1 MGAHIGIGYT
11 THNRYD
17 VFLKSYA
24 QMLRYLPEGAKLVVV
39 DDASI
44 NTVPEATFRFEKNA
58 GVAAAKNKCLE
69 LLEDCDHVFLFDDD
83 TYPKCANWWEP
94 YVNSGEAHLMYIFA
108 DFAGPRKL
116 NDTAVFYQD
125 SKLNAC
131 SHPRGCMLYFH
142 QPVIKAAGGMSTV
155 FGRICHEHP
164 DLSNRIYNM
173 GLTSFQYGDVK
184 NSHELI
190 HSGDEYQE
198 VRSTWLGMERRLAI
212 SKNTPIY
219 KSRMYSA
226 DYFPHRPGAEQHRES
241 HGENNIV
248 LTSYFTGVFDPQ
260 RGAKW
265 APHDWFE
272 EIEPLLR
279 SVVGYEDDR
288 KKPCS
293 GHFVM
298 LHDFIDKD
306 DASLTRVETSIN
318 PYFQRWISYRQ
329 WLIQNRAN
337 IGKVFCVDATDVV
350 MLNNPFPHLQ
360 PGVLYTGCE
369 PGGLD
374 NVWLNHHH
382 KHPLLQNFFKANR
395 KLQLLN
401 AGILGGDIDTVIRF
415 CGLMISHYG
424 QMEADAKFKGTAN
437 AGLTDMGLFNY
448 VARTFFKPNFGPHV
462 NTEFKKYDYDN
473 KQPWW
478 RHK

>member
-1 MGAHIGIGYT
+1 MRIAVCIS
-11 THNRYD
+11 THNRNE
-17 VFLKSYA
+17 VFKKCVS
-24 QMLRYLPEGAKLVVV
+24 QWEKHGNRDGIDIFVV
-39 DDASI
+39 DDGSV
-44 NTVPEATFRFEKNA
+44 VPIEGVTLRHEKALGIAATKNA
-58 GVAAAKNKCLE
+58 CLALAE
-69 LLEDCDHVFLFDDD
+69 EYDHIFLSDDD
-83 TYPKCANWWEP
+83 FWPIADGWWIPYIESDEP
-94 YVNSGEAHLMYIFA
+94 HLCFVFP
-108 DFAGPRKL
+108 DFAGPVKL
-116 NDTAVFYQD
+116 NDTAEFYAD
-125 SKLNAC
+125 SKIRAF
-131 SHPRGCMLYFH
+131 SHPRGCLLYFT
-142 QPVIKAAGGMSTV
+142 KECLRAAGGMDTYY
-155 FGRICHEHP
+155 GKWGYEHSS
-164 DLSNRIYNM
+164 LSERIYNM
-173 GLTSFQYGDVK
+173 GLTSFQYQDAVGADK
-184 NSHELI
+184 LFYSM
-190 HSGDEYQE
+190 DEHRE
-198 VRSTWLGMERRLAI
+198 VRTTCPGIERRMLIARNKPY
-212 SKNTPIY
+212 SDRQK
-219 KSRMYSA
+219 YSA
-226 DYFPHRPGAEQHRES
+226 DYFPHRPGAKQYRES

-260 RGAKW
+260 RGVKW

-279 SVVGYEDDR
+279 SVVGYEDGR

-293 GHFVM
+293 DHFVM
-298 LHDFIDKD
+298 LQDFIDKD

-329 WLIQNRAN
+329 WLIKNRRN

-350 MLNNPFPHLQ
+350 MLNNPFAHVQ

-401 AGILGGDIDTVIRF
+401 AGILGGDVDTIIRF

-424 QMEADAKFKGTAN
+424 QTEADAKFKGTAN
-437 AGLTDMGLFNY
+437 AGMTDMGLFNY

-473 KQPWW
+473 KHPWW